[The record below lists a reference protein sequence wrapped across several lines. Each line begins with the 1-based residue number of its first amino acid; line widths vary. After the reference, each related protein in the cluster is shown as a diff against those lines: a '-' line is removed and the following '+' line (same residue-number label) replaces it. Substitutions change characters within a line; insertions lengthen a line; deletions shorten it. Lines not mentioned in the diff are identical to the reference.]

1 MTRIQIQVGCY
12 RLEILVS
19 VAGVGGE
26 TRPLTATGNEGAHYR
41 FSDPMPQTDF
51 LSNTTLSR
59 NSEGTDPAPIPSDVE
74 P

>member
-26 TRPLTATGNEGAHYR
+26 MRPLTATGNEGAHYR

-51 LSNTTLSR
+51 PVKHNSVSQLRGHRSR
-59 NSEGTDPAPIPSDVE
+59 PDPVRR
-74 P
+74 